1 MIICYITLHRN
12 EKLGKT
18 KNPSAV
24 IPAKAGIQTFR
35 GGNLSDKTVSPA
47 SWIPTF
53 VGMTGYRFP
62 YGRVQIT
69 ACAGRTEFQIVV
81 FDFLF
86 CGNNGILDDVHLS
99 GKLKTLRRHS
109 RESGN
114 LEFQCRKNLSG
125 MSGV

>member
-1 MIICYITLHRN
+1 MSSVEIIMIICYITLHRN

-99 GKLKTLRRHS
+99 
-109 RESGN
+109 
-114 LEFQCRKNLSG
+114 
-125 MSGV
+125 

>member
-1 MIICYITLHRN
+1 N
-12 EKLGKT
+12 EK
-18 KNPSAV
+18 KNRNRTSR
-24 IPAKAGIQTFR
+24 IPAR
-35 GGNLSDKTVSPA
+35 
-47 SWIPTF
+47 
-53 VGMTGYRFP
+53 
-62 YGRVQIT
+62 
-69 ACAGRTEFQIVV
+69 AGRTEFQIVV

>member
-1 MIICYITLHRN
+1 MPQEFI
-12 EKLGKT
+12 KDG
-18 KNPSAV
+18 
-24 IPAKAGIQTFR
+24 R
-35 GGNLSDKTVSPA
+35 GLKV
-47 SWIPTF
+47 WIP
-53 VGMTGYRFP
+53 
-62 YGRVQIT
+62 